1 MNNKIN
7 ISELAEIFAESN
19 GFDKKTAENFIKEF
33 QKIIIEGLERDK
45 IVKIAGLGTFK
56 LTLIAERKSVNVQT
70 GESITIPAHYKV
82 SFSADNAM
90 KESLNN
96 PNRDAQI
103 DPLKKMAEQANEIN
117 DILKEFSEMKTSNEQ
132 TVEEEKVVEIVETPI
147 QEPEPQKVEE
157 EVKVVPNPKPTPK
170 PTPTP
175 PPAKPK
181 YRWLI
186 WTTFGCIV
194 LMALGFVYYLY
205 SDEINSLFEDNS
217 TEVVIEET
225 IKPAEEPTPKP
236 EPKLSVFEQPIDYS
250 QTLANETIRKGTR
263 LSYFAKQYYGHPDF
277 WIYIY
282 EANKNAIENPSSV
295 LVGTTIRIPKLPAE
309 LVDANSEKAVTFA
322 VELAKKR
329 K

>member
-7 ISELAEIFAESN
+7 ISELAEIIAENNS
-19 GFDKKTAENFIKEF
+19 FDKKTVENFIKEF

-70 GESITIPAHYKV
+70 GENITIPAHYKV
-82 SFSADNAM
+82 SFTADNTM

-96 PNRDAQI
+96 PNKEAHI

-117 DILKEFSEMKTSNEQ
+117 DILKEFSEMKTTDEPTN
-132 TVEEEKVVEIVETPI
+132 VEEKNVETPI
-147 QEPEPQKVEE
+147 QEPEPQKVETKV
-157 EVKVVPNPKPTPK
+157 EVVPTPK
-170 PTPTP
+170 PMQTP

-186 WTTFGCIV
+186 WTTLGCIL

-205 SDEINSLFEDNS
+205 SDEINSLFEESS
-217 TEVVIEET
+217 TKIIVEET
-225 IKPAEEPTPKP
+225 IKPAENPTSKP
-236 EPKLSVFEQPIDYS
+236 EPILSVFEKPIDYS
-250 QTLANETIRKGTR
+250 QTLANETVRKGTR

-282 EANKNAIENPSSV
+282 EANKDVIENPSAV
-295 LVGTTIRIPKLPAE
+295 LVGTKIRIPKLPVE